1 MVPRLLLGCT
11 SRAMAEISGTPMP
24 GLEEAAPD
32 LFLGTCPLDC
42 SGDSAGALVERRPA
56 AFVAGTQSATPL
68 A

>member
-1 MVPRLLLGCT
+1 
-11 SRAMAEISGTPMP
+11 MAEISGTPMP